1 MIHIN
6 AKRIRKSSG
15 TKRDKQR
22 VEEEKRQRVLNN
34 APEPEPEAEAPDLTK
49 DERGVARSQANAF
62 TYKHS
67 DKNLDG
73 FWTSFKS
80 SNIEGIKYD
89 GKKRQLWI
97 RFLGGEVYTYFDVP
111 INVGRGFY
119 SAPSKGHYFW
129 EKIRKN
135 RHIKY
140 QRLTASIH
148 FDFVGLI
155 SLDSAIQKE
164 ANVKSVCKALK
175 KKLAALYPNWEV
187 RPEMNTIFNGFE
199 IVTKP
204 FIFDIVRYGRFLR
217 LDIVN
222 RETKDVDFFKTDL
235 LDNQD
240 IVSVF
245 LERIENQ
252 CV

>member
-15 TKRDKQR
+15 TEHDKQR
-22 VEEEKRQRVLNN
+22 VEDEKARRALKN
-34 APEPEPEAEAPDLTK
+34 APEPEEVEEEDLTK
-49 DERGVARSQANAF
+49 DERGVARSQANPF
-62 TYKHS
+62 TDKHEGK
-67 DKNLDG
+67 DKYG

-89 GKKRQLWI
+89 GKKRQLWV

-111 INVGRGFY
+111 ITVGRGFY

-140 QRLTASIH
+140 QRLTASLH
-148 FDFVGLI
+148 FDYVGLI
-155 SLDSAIQKE
+155 NLDSAIQRE
-164 ANVKSVCKALK
+164 ASVKSVCKSLK
-175 KKLAALYPNWEV
+175 KKLAAKYPNWEIK
-187 RPEMNTIFNGFE
+187 PELVTIFNGFE
-199 IVTKP
+199 IITKHY
-204 FIFDIVRYGRFLR
+204 IFDIVRYGRFLR

-222 RETKDVDFFKTDL
+222 RATKEVDFFKTDL

-240 IVSVF
+240 VVAVF

>member
-22 VEEEKRQRVLNN
+22 VENEKYRRALNN
-34 APEPEPEAEAPDLTK
+34 TPELESDEEFDLTK
-49 DERGVARSQANAF
+49 DDRGVARSQANQF
-62 TYKHS
+62 TEKHS
-67 DKNLDG
+67 GKDDYG

-89 GKKRQLWI
+89 GKKRQLWV

-148 FDFVGLI
+148 FDNVGLI
-155 SLDSAIQKE
+155 NLDSAIQKE
-164 ANVKSVCKALK
+164 ANVKSVCKSLK
-175 KKLAALYPNWEV
+175 KKLAALYPSWEV
-187 RPEMNTIFNGFE
+187 KPELIAIFNGFE
-199 IVTKP
+199 IVSNP
-204 FIFDIVRYGRFLR
+204 YIFSIVRYGRFLR

-222 RETKDVDFFKTDL
+222 RATEEVTFFKTDL

-240 IVSVF
+240 VVAVF
-245 LERIENQ
+245 LERIRKH

>member
-22 VEEEKRQRVLNN
+22 VENEKARRALSDQPGPEEVVDD
-34 APEPEPEAEAPDLTK
+34 DLTK
-49 DERGVARSQANAF
+49 DERGVARSQANPF
-62 TYKHS
+62 T
-67 DKNLDG
+67 DKNSGVDKDG
-73 FWTSFKS
+73 FWKSFKS

-89 GKKRQLWI
+89 GEKRQLWV

-140 QRLTASIH
+140 QRLTSSLH
-148 FDFVGLI
+148 FDYVGLI

-164 ANVKSVCKALK
+164 ANVKSVCKSLK
-175 KKLAALYPNWEV
+175 KKLNSIYPNWEV
-187 RPEMNTIFNGFE
+187 KPELATIFNGFE
-199 IVTKP
+199 ITTKP
-204 FIFDIVRYGRFLR
+204 YIFDIVRYGRFLR

-222 RETKDVDFFKTDL
+222 RATKKVDFFKTDL

-240 IVSVF
+240 VVKVF
-245 LERIENQ
+245 LEHIRNR

>member
-15 TKRDKQR
+15 TERDNQR
-22 VEEEKRQRVLNN
+22 VEDEKARRALKN
-34 APEPEPEAEAPDLTK
+34 APEPEEVEEEDLTK
-49 DERGVARSQANAF
+49 DERGVARSQANPF
-62 TYKHS
+62 TDKHEGK
-67 DKNLDG
+67 DKYG

-89 GKKRQLWI
+89 GKKRQLWV

-111 INVGRGFY
+111 ITVGRGFY

-140 QRLTASIH
+140 QRLTASLH
-148 FDFVGLI
+148 FDYVGLI
-155 SLDSAIQKE
+155 NLDSAIQRE
-164 ANVKSVCKALK
+164 ASVKSVCKSLK
-175 KKLAALYPNWEV
+175 KKLAAKHPNWEIK
-187 RPEMNTIFNGFE
+187 PELVTIFNGFE
-199 IVTKP
+199 IITKP
-204 FIFDIVRYGRFLR
+204 YIFDIVRYGRFLR

-222 RETKDVDFFKTDL
+222 RATKEVDFFKTDL

-240 IVSVF
+240 VVAVF

>member
-22 VEEEKRQRVLNN
+22 VEDEKQRRALKN

-49 DERGVARSQANAF
+49 DERGVARSQANPF
-62 TYKHS
+62 TKNHDGK
-67 DKNLDG
+67 DKYG

-89 GKKRQLWI
+89 GKKRQLWV

-140 QRLTASIH
+140 QRLTASLH

-155 SLDSAIQKE
+155 NLDSAIQKE
-164 ANVKSVCKALK
+164 ANVKSVCKSVK
-175 KKLAALYPNWEV
+175 KKLAALHPDWNV
-187 RPEMNTIFNGFE
+187 KPELNTIFNGFE
-199 IVTKP
+199 IVSEPYT
-204 FIFDIVRYGRFLR
+204 FNIVRYSRFIR

-222 RETKDVDFFKTDL
+222 RTTKDVDFSKTDL

-240 IVSVF
+240 VVQFI
-245 LERIENQ
+245 LNRIDKK